1 MKRIIAT
8 IITIIALALPSGASA
23 STWTVDP
30 DHSNL
35 GFRIQHFMISY
46 VNGNFRKYTGTFALN
61 DRDITKSKVE
71 FTIDANSINTNVAK
85 RDEHLRTAD
94 FFDVAQ
100 FPTIKFVSKKVT
112 EVGKDTLQVTGDLTL
127 RGVTREVTLNFEGLS
142 KEIKDPWGNIRKGAT
157 ASTKLNRMDFGL
169 AWNKPLETGGVFIGE
184 EVLINLDIEMIKAK
198 DA

>member
-23 STWTVDP
+23 SIWTVDP

-61 DRDITKSKVE
+61 DKDTTQSKVE
-71 FTIDANSINTNVAK
+71 FTIDANSINTNVEK
-85 RDEHLRTAD
+85 RDQHLRSAD

-100 FPTIKFVSKKVT
+100 FPTITFVSRKVAQ
-112 EVGKDTLQVTGDLTL
+112 VGPDKMHVTGDLTL
-127 RGVTREVTLNFEGLS
+127 RGVTREVTLIFEGLS
-142 KEIKDPWGNIRKGAT
+142 KEIKDPWGNIRKGGT
-157 ASTKLNRMDFGL
+157 ASTKLNRMDFGMG
-169 AWNKPLETGGVFIGE
+169 WNKPLETGGVFIGE
-184 EVLINLDIEMIKAK
+184 EVFINLDIEMIKAK

>member
-1 MKRIIAT
+1 MKRIIAS

-61 DRDITKSKVE
+61 DKDITQSKVE
-71 FTIDANSINTNVAK
+71 FTIDANSINTNVEK
-85 RDEHLRTAD
+85 RDQHLRSAD

-100 FPTIKFVSKKVT
+100 FPTITFVSRKVAQ
-112 EVGKDTLQVTGDLTL
+112 VGPDKMHVTGDLTL
-127 RGVTREVTLNFEGLS
+127 RGVTREVTLIFEGLS
-142 KEIKDPWGNIRKGAT
+142 KEIKDPWGNIRKGGT
-157 ASTKLNRMDFGL
+157 ASTKLNRMDFGMG
-169 AWNKPLETGGVFIGE
+169 WNKPLETGGVFIGE

>member
-1 MKRIIAT
+1 MKRIIT
-8 IITIIALALPSGASA
+8 TLSTLIALALPFGASA
-23 STWTVDP
+23 ATWTVDP

-35 GFRIQHFMISY
+35 GFRVKHLMISY
-46 VNGNFRKYTGTFALN
+46 VNGNFGKYTGTFALN
-61 DRDITKSKVE
+61 DKDITKSKVE

-100 FPTIKFVSKKVT
+100 FPTITFISKKVA

-127 RGVTREVTLNFEGLS
+127 RGITREVTLTFEGLS
-142 KEIKDPWGNIRKGAT
+142 KEIKDPWSNIRKGAT
-157 ASTKLNRMDFGL
+157 ASAKLNRMDFGL
-169 AWNKPLETGGVFIGE
+169 AWNKPLETGGVLICE